1 MNRPLHQ
8 VGTRQS
14 MSLNMNEVFGVVRS
28 HVTHHATARRH
39 CALCH
44 VHLFFH
50 SFAQLLVRSELI
62 KDRVAASHLSLLQL
76 LFISPVNGS
85 TMKLS
90 FGSLCFSQ
98 NNCHL
103 ILDGLSQLFKDT
115 FCYYLLTLVSF
126 QTYMMH

>member
-98 NNCHL
+98 NNSV
-103 ILDGLSQLFKDT
+103 IS
-115 FCYYLLTLVSF
+115 YLMVCPNCLKIHSVIIYSPSF
-126 QTYMMH
+126 RSKPI